1 MGGRGAS
8 SGGSGGGA
16 GGAGGAGIG
25 IGGAGGGLA
34 GMQNVA
40 NQAPNPQNTPVVP
53 NASTVLSQMTDDQL
67 AQLYTQS
74 QTVDM
79 PNHLKDVADDTQ
91 RFVYMAGVNGKP
103 QVLDQQSF
111 DQFLRSNNI
120 SRRDVLARST
130 NGAGYT
136 VNGTT
141 INLSPTQVTDLIKY
155 GDLNYIGGKH
165 GGQAYGGGTYF
176 DKNGGRNTGYAGG
189 ATMIGVLNPAT
200 AKPIRRDILKNQT
213 AQWVKSHPKFAQK
226 VGGFSSRNMSI
237 YALAQG
243 YNVITSEYNNYHNVI
258 DRSALVM
265 QSNNI

>member
-16 GGAGGAGIG
+16 GGAGAGIG

-40 NQAPNPQNTPVVP
+40 NQAPSPQNTPVVP

-67 AQLYTQS
+67 ATLYQQS
-74 QTVDM
+74 RTVDM
-79 PNHLKDVADDTQ
+79 PNHLKDVADATQ
-91 RFVYMAGVNGKP
+91 RFVYMAGVNAKP
-103 QVLDQQSF
+103 QVLDQASF
-111 DQFLRSNNI
+111 NQYLRDNNI
-120 SRRDVLARST
+120 PRNQVLSRST
-130 NGAGYT
+130 NGANYT

-141 INLSPTQVTDLIKY
+141 IRLTPNQVTDLTKY

-165 GGQAYGGGTYF
+165 GGQVYGAGTYF
-176 DKNGGRNTGYAGG
+176 DMNGGRNTGYAGG
-189 ATMIGVLNPAT
+189 ATMIGVLNPNT
-200 AKPIRRDILKNQT
+200 AKPISRSQLRQQT
-213 AQWVKSHPKFAQK
+213 AQWVQSHPKFARQ
-226 VGGFSSRNMSI
+226 VGSFDYGNMSI

-243 YNVITSEYNNYHNVI
+243 YNVITGGTYHNVI